1 MNEIYVIIIFLP
13 LDKGKADGNGSI
25 SDENGNIREENNY
38 MSRFLKISF
47 VLIVYW
53 VFSTLK

>member
-1 MNEIYVIIIFLP
+1 MNEIYVIIIVLP